1 MNWVLRLL
9 RGLLGALFVGVLYVV
24 LVGLVLIGG
33 TLAWRGV
40 TGLVGGDTSS
50 ALSLA
55 TGALTVTG
63 PVLVGSRIIRYVSVT
78 LTGTDDLRDG

>member
-1 MNWVLRLL
+1 M
-9 RGLLGALFVGVLYVV
+9 LYVV
-24 LVGLVLIGG
+24 LVGLVHIGG
-33 TLAWRGV
+33 TLAGHGV

-55 TGALTVTG
+55 TGALMVAG